1 MGWSI
6 FLESAGFPRTEC
18 VQRAILDP
26 RVCGQVRVDDY
37 ENLVRG
43 LALEIFQPF
52 VELLSRLWI
61 NKRSIV
67 VKVTPGLC
75 QYIRSQRVCFLGTS
89 RGNFALR
96 Q

>member
-6 FLESAGFPRTEC
+6 FLESAGFPRAEC

-43 LALEIFQPF
+43 LALEIFQSF
-52 VELLSRLWI
+52 GFWI
-61 NKRSIV
+61 
-67 VKVTPGLC
+67 
-75 QYIRSQRVCFLGTS
+75 CFLVITKS
-89 RGNFALR
+89 II
-96 Q
+96 